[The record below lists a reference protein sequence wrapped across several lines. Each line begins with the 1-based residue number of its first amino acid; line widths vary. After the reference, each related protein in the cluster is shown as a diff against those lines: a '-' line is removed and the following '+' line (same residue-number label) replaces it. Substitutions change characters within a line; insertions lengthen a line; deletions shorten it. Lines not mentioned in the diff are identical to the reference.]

1 MKENIYRTYMLTHKQ
16 KELFVY
22 LNNYIS
28 SNDISPSFEEM
39 KNAVNLKS
47 KSGIHRLITSLEQRG
62 YIKRL
67 KHKARAM
74 EITKELKNN
83 NNSFS
88 NNEDSFLN
96 IPLVGSIAA
105 GEAIEAINS
114 SDTMISVPKSLVTK
128 NSTYF
133 GLKVKGLS
141 MIDEGIFDG
150 DIAIIKKTNTAEN
163 GKIAAVLTIDNEIT
177 LKKIKINNKKIYLI
191 PANKAYNIKEL
202 NIGDVQ
208 IQGTLSGIIRKYN

>member
-1 MKENIYRTYMLTHKQ
+1 MLTKKQ

-22 LNNYIS
+22 LNDYIS

-74 EITKELKNN
+74 EITKGLQ
-83 NNSFS
+83 NNSS
-88 NNEDSFLN
+88 IVTNSENSFLN

-114 SDTMISVPKSLVTK
+114 SDSMISVPKSLVSK
-128 NSTYF
+128 HSTYF

-150 DIAIIKKTNTAEN
+150 DIAIIKKTTSAEN
-163 GKIAAVLTIDNEIT
+163 GKIAAVLTLDNEVT
-177 LKKIKINNKKIYLI
+177 LKKIKMTNQKIYLI
-191 PANKAYNIKEL
+191 PANKAYDIKEH
-202 NIGDVQ
+202 NIGEVQ

>member
-1 MKENIYRTYMLTHKQ
+1 MLTKKQ

-22 LNNYIS
+22 LRDYIS
-28 SNDISPSFEEM
+28 SNYISPSFEEM

-74 EITKELKNN
+74 EITKELQNN
-83 NNSFS
+83 ISTFTNYEN
-88 NNEDSFLN
+88 SFLN

-114 SDTMISVPKSLVTK
+114 SDSMISVPKSLVSK
-128 NSTYF
+128 HSTYF
-133 GLKVKGLS
+133 GLKVKGL
-141 MIDEGIFDG
+141 
-150 DIAIIKKTNTAEN
+150 
-163 GKIAAVLTIDNEIT
+163 
-177 LKKIKINNKKIYLI
+177 
-191 PANKAYNIKEL
+191 
-202 NIGDVQ
+202 
-208 IQGTLSGIIRKYN
+208 

>member
-1 MKENIYRTYMLTHKQ
+1 MLTKKQ

-74 EITKELKNN
+74 EITKNLPNKNIN
-83 NNSFS
+83 NIESS
-88 NNEDSFLN
+88 NDDSFLN

-114 SDTMISVPKSLVTK
+114 TDSTISIPRSLVSK

-150 DIAIIKKTNTAEN
+150 DIAIIKKTTSAEN
-163 GKIAAVLTIDNEIT
+163 GKIAAVLTLDNEIT
-177 LKKIKINNKKIYLI
+177 LKIIKMTNQKIYLI
-191 PANKAYNIKEL
+191 PANKAYDIKEHNL
-202 NIGDVQ
+202 GDVQ